1 MELIVPAAGLSTRF
15 PGTKPKYLLTDTN
28 NRLMI
33 SNAIQPYVEQCN
45 SITIGV
51 LRHHEELYNASVT
64 IRNELGSSI
73 NVIVLPEVT
82 NGPAATTY
90 QIATLANIPMDSSV
104 LIKDCDS
111 YFDHKITDGNYV
123 CVSNAIDHAVMYK
136 IANKSFVITNEH
148 SIIQNIIE
156 KSIVSNVFCV
166 GGYKFNKLSDFISGY
181 TSLVSSMKT
190 EFFISH
196 VIQYNISNGATF
208 LVKYV
213 TDYVD
218 VGTIQEWHIHTKGSI

>member
-45 SITIGV
+45 ITIGV
-51 LRHHEELYNASVT
+51 LRQHEELYNASAE
-64 IRNELGSSI
+64 IKNELGSAI
-73 NVIVLPEVT
+73 NIIVLPEVT
-82 NGPAATTY
+82 NGPADTVY
-90 QIATLANIPMDSSV
+90 QIANLANISTDSPV

-111 YFDHKITDGNYV
+111 YFDHDITDGNYV
-123 CVSNAIDHAVMYK
+123 CVSNAIEHDVMYK
-136 IANKSFVITNEH
+136 IANKSFVIANEH
-148 SIIQNIIE
+148 GIIQNIIE

-166 GGYKFNKLSDFISGY
+166 GGYKFNKLSDFTSGY
-181 TSLVSSMKT
+181 TALIGSMKT

-196 VIQYNISNGATF
+196 VIQYNISSGDTF

-218 VGTIQEWHIHTKGSI
+218 VGTIQEWQIHTKGPL